1 MGFSL
6 HFEKNDALF
15 LVRPGWHSMSTKHL
29 PWGTPENSLS
39 GCGARFSKSWHS
51 YISVVPSKTIPDTR
65 QCPDQNRQSQYPY
78 SDRNSAAHDFYELH
92 KQPPGH
98 LLMFT
103 SFHEKKK
110 NIFLVRWKKKCLI
123 KHFYNILSLRRR
135 FFYPSPSAIVNVY
148 FTEGI
153 AVVRPRRWR
162 FYKQKEIK
170 CSLKLN
176 LLFGIKQNK
185 LSRNLNEIGAQNI
198 DYNPNLLRFLTD
210 RSVYL
215 PKEAT
220 MDRI

>member
-78 SDRNSAAHDFYELH
+78 SDRNSAAHDFYEL
-92 KQPPGH
+92 
-98 LLMFT
+98 
-103 SFHEKKK
+103 KKK

-123 KHFYNILSLRRR
+123 KHFYNILRRR

-162 FYKQKEIK
+162 FNKQKEIK